1 MNLREIAVREISDPA
16 NELPELAEVKDI
28 EIETHEFRAGYSTG
42 EGIVC
47 LSLLPGD
54 EAGQIIVNVQFEGP
68 VGAWEE
74 CNQQQSIHLAEAW
87 RWVRE
92 FLEANFKGEYR
103 VELDMVP
110 CPKAGTRIEL
120 PHEVATA
127 LNKGVRNL
135 PSLAFAQAPA
145 GLSL

>member
-1 MNLREIAVREISDPA
+1 MRIRRIAVREISDPVR
-16 NELPELAEVKDI
+16 EMPELADVKDT

-74 CNQQQSIHLAEAW
+74 CNRQQSVRLAEAW
-87 RWVRE
+87 CWVRE
-92 FLEANFKGEYR
+92 FMETNFKSDYR
-103 VELDMVP
+103 VEIDMVP
-110 CPKAGTRIEL
+110 CPRAGTKIEL
-120 PHEVATA
+120 PQEVAMA
-127 LNKGVRNL
+127 LNSRARDL
-135 PSLAFAQAPA
+135 PSLAFAHKTA
-145 GLSL
+145 GVAL